1 MKKRLFAALITI
13 CMLVTLLPVSV
24 FAAYDPQSIV
34 GTIQSYND
42 SLRRFGGN
50 GQLTATVS
58 GNSVTISGTVTN
70 AGVAGTLRLDGD
82 KASRINWNASLT
94 GSCSSSYTLVEL
106 TGKSDFTV
114 GTSGKIHNT
123 NTEKK
128 SYALY
133 VTTDHSAG
141 YADVT
146 VNGQV
151 ISDSTAVGA
160 SAIYFSNNGY
170 IDLTINRAGVVR
182 GGYYGVGD
190 SGYPHMNRVTV
201 NGTLEGGVVALPVGS
216 ASNPTITVSGTVRSD
231 NLAISLGTCGSGS
244 VSVTSSGTV
253 DGGIAT
259 SASTGYEGDGVEI
272 TVSGDVYAHNR
283 PAISVGLAGS
293 VIEVTDL
300 GSVVSTSG
308 PAVQANNWYTPGYW
322 DRDPVITLKT
332 DAGSFLA
339 GAGEQITE
347 DVGKYPS
354 LKASLNGVA
363 VLLDKPLA
371 ASYDEYTSDGIQVV
385 SPEEGVHAYWI
396 NSSVNSNGYI
406 EFRDAK
412 NNAFGTALIP
422 GAVVKDTGEER
433 PVYSITLDPNGGTLT
448 VESPMTT
455 DPTDGT
461 LNINLGVTGATRPGY
476 KFLGF
481 YDAYGHKV
489 DWDTVFAGDAT
500 VTAQWEE
507 LHQTDI
513 SDQITF
519 TAKKDTS
526 VYTGSEQYL
535 TEFINKAS
543 FSNVTGITYT
553 LSKDGGTAQA
563 ATLTTPVTDVG
574 TYTVTAQVNTDEY
587 VGSKSLTF
595 TITKADVTIDMDE
608 QSITVVAGTDAV
620 VYVTAKLNGQV
631 LPLSAS
637 SADEKVATAETYG
650 NGAMTVTGVAVGKTT
665 ITVSFAGNDNIN
677 PAQKALSVEVIALP
691 KQDVAFADPGD
702 KAVTYGDAPFTNAA
716 ENKTQGGGA
725 ITYDSSNKAVATVDG
740 NGQVTVKAVGQTTIT
755 ATAAGVADQYAQTQ
769 ASYTLTVAPK
779 AIAFTVEAAGKTFD
793 GKTDAQVT
801 VTFDSSALVGGDTL
815 ALGKDYTVSAAF
827 TDANAGVDKAVTGT
841 VTMSNGNY
849 AVANGGAFT
858 AKAAIAKAA
867 APVLEP
873 ITATVRYTDTKVQ
886 TVSLAG
892 MLPENAG
899 TVSYQVEQVND
910 IYQVNHDT
918 ALFSV
923 QPAVSDDG
931 KLTFTLAGGLT
942 TDALGK
948 QAEITLS
955 LDSTNYDPAQLMV
968 EVEITDRYTPVVTAE
983 NITLTY
989 TGQPVANSAIQ
1000 GTATFD
1006 GETVE
1011 GTWAFQAG
1019 SAVTNVAD
1027 SGAKVV
1033 VFTPTDLVTYVPV
1046 EATIQVTIQKADPT
1060 GEPGYTA
1067 IRESD
1072 KTLADAALT
1081 VGTITPAGTIAWDL
1095 PADTKVEANTQYG
1108 WTFTPDDT
1116 ANYNTL
1122 TGTIKPYVRYSSGSG
1137 TSYAISDETDG
1148 HGSVTLSDSQAV
1160 RGTTITVT
1168 VTPDDGYELAELIIT
1183 DGNGNA
1189 LRLTDEGRGKFTFT
1203 MPTSK
1208 VTVKAVFQA
1217 VGEGEGQ
1224 AFADVSA
1231 DAYYYNAV
1239 NWAVAN
1245 GVTSGTSATTF
1256 SPDAPCTRAQV
1267 MTFLWQAMGHPQVKT
1282 AENPFSD
1289 VSSDDYYYNAVLWA
1303 VANGITSGT
1312 SATTFSPNAPCTRAQ
1327 VVTFLWQSQNAPSA
1341 DGGKTFAD
1349 VAADAYYYDAVNW
1362 AVAEGIT
1369 GGTSA
1374 DTFSPDAACT
1384 RAQVVTFL
1392 YQLMEG

>member
-34 GTIQSYND
+34 STIQSYND
-42 SLRRFGGN
+42 NLRRFGGN

-58 GNSVTISGTVTN
+58 GSTVTISGTVTN

-94 GSCSSSYTLVEL
+94 GSCSNSYTLVEL

-123 NTEKK
+123 NTQKG
-128 SYALY
+128 YALY
-133 VTTDHSAG
+133 VTTDYSAG

-151 ISDSTAVGA
+151 ISDSTAVGT

-190 SGYPHMNRVTV
+190 SGYPHVNRVTV

-216 ASNPTITVSGTVRSD
+216 ASNPTITVIGTVRSD
-231 NLAISLGTCGSGS
+231 NLAISLGTCGSGT
-244 VSVTSSGTV
+244 VNVTSSGTV

-412 NNAFGTALIP
+412 NNTFGTALIP
-422 GAVVKDTGEER
+422 GASVKDSGNGK

-448 VESPMTT
+448 VESPMET
-455 DPTDGT
+455 DPKDGT
-461 LNINLGVTGATRPGY
+461 LNINLGLTGATRPGY

-489 DWDTVFAGDAT
+489 DWDTIFAGDAT
-500 VTAQWEE
+500 VTAKWEE

-543 FSNVTGITYT
+543 FSGGAITYT
-553 LSKDGGTAQA
+553 LSKDGGPAQA

-574 TYTVTAQVNTDEY
+574 TYTVTAQVNTDAY
-587 VGSKSLTF
+587 IGSKSLTF
-595 TITKADVTIDMDE
+595 TITKADVTIDMDK
-608 QSITVVAGTDAV
+608 QSITVVAGTDATV
-620 VYVTAKLNGQV
+620 AVSASLSGTV

-637 SADEKVATAETYG
+637 SADEKIATAVTYG

-677 PAQKALSVEVIALP
+677 PAQKTLSVEVIALP
-691 KQDVAFADPGD
+691 KQDVTFADPGD
-702 KAVTYGDAPFTNAA
+702 KTVTYGDASFTNAA

-725 ITYDSSNKAVATVDG
+725 LSYDSSNKAVATVDS
-740 NGQVTVKAVGQTTIT
+740 NGQVTIKAAGETVIT
-755 ATAAGVADQYAQTQ
+755 ATAAGMDDQYAQTQ
-769 ASYTLTVAPK
+769 VSYTLTVAPK
-779 AIAFTVEAAGKTFD
+779 AIAFTVEADGKTFD

-801 VTFDSSALVGGDTL
+801 VTFDSDALVGGDVL
-815 ALGKDYTVSAAF
+815 QQGKDYTVSAAF
-827 TDANAGVDKAVTGT
+827 ADANAGQDKTVSGT
-841 VTMSNGNY
+841 VTMNNGNY
-849 AVANGGAFT
+849 TVADGGAFT
-858 AKAAIAKAA
+858 AKATIAKAA
-867 APVLEP
+867 AQVLEP
-873 ITATVRYTDTKVQ
+873 ITATARYTDTQVQ
-886 TVSLAG
+886 TVSLDG

-899 TVSYQVEQVND
+899 TVTYQVDDVND

-931 KLTFTLAGGLT
+931 KLTFTLADGLT

-955 LDSTNYDPAQLMV
+955 LNSANYESSQLKV
-968 EVEITDRYTPVVTAE
+968 EVNITDRYTPVVTTE

-989 TGQPVANSAIQ
+989 TGKPVADSAIQ
-1000 GTATFD
+1000 GTATFN

-1033 VFTPTDLVTYVPV
+1033 IFTPADQTTYVPV

-1060 GEPGYTA
+1060 GEPAYTA
-1067 IRESD
+1067 IEDSG

-1095 PADTKVEANTQYG
+1095 PADTEVKGNTEYT

-1116 ANYNTL
+1116 ANYNIL
-1122 TGTIKPYVRYSSGSG
+1122 AGTITPYVRYSSGSS
-1137 TSYAISDETDG
+1137 TSYAIDDQTDG
-1148 HGSVTLSDSQAV
+1148 RGDITLSASKAV
-1160 RGTTITVT
+1160 RGTTITIT
-1168 VTPDDGYELAELIIT
+1168 VEPDEGYELAELTVT

-1189 LRLTDEGRGKFTFT
+1189 LRLTDKGSGKFTFT
-1203 MPTSK
+1203 MPSSDA
-1208 VTVKAVFQA
+1208 TVKASFQK
-1217 VGEGEGQ
+1217 
-1224 AFADVSA
+1224 ADQPEEQGFTDVDD
-1231 DAYYYNAV
+1231 DAYYYDAV
-1239 NWAVAN
+1239 NWAVEN

-1256 SPDAPCTRAQV
+1256 SPNAGCTRGQV
-1267 MTFLWQAMGHPQVKT
+1267 MTFLWSAMGRPQVKA
-1282 AENPFSD
+1282 AENPFTD
-1289 VSSDDYYYNAVLWA
+1289 VASDDYYYDAVLWA

-1312 SATTFSPNAPCTRAQ
+1312 SATTFSPNAVCTRAQIVTFLWQAMEHPEVKSAENPFTDVASDAYYYDAVLWAVENGITGGTSATTFSPNATCTRAQ
-1327 VVTFLWQSQNAPSA
+1327 VVTFLFQM
-1341 DGGKTFAD
+1341 
-1349 VAADAYYYDAVNW
+1349 
-1362 AVAEGIT
+1362 
-1369 GGTSA
+1369 
-1374 DTFSPDAACT
+1374 
-1384 RAQVVTFL
+1384 
-1392 YQLMEG
+1392 MEG